1 MPSAQ
6 GQKNRWVGLLFI
18 CVSLLVISLDNT
30 VLNVALPSISNE
42 LGASASQLQWIVD
55 AYVLVFAA
63 LLLTMGSISD
73 RIGRKRALQFGVGW
87 FGLFS
92 LGAALST
99 SSNMLIGMRALLGIG
114 GATIM
119 PATLSLITAMF
130 LDPKE
135 RAQAIGIWAAI
146 FGLGVGIGP
155 LLGGWLLQHYAWHS
169 VFFINVPIAAIAVIG
184 GNFALEESKDEHAPR
199 PDIPGVLLS
208 IGGLFSL
215 VYAIIEAGQKGWT
228 ASHVVVA
235 FAAAGVLLAT
245 FAWWEYRT
253 SNPMLPVRFFK
264 NMSFTGA
271 NLALTLLMFS
281 MFGALF
287 FLSQYFQSVQG
298 YTALQTGVRLFPMA
312 LVIMVAA
319 ASSARI
325 ARAVGT
331 KLAVSG
337 GILIAAIAMLF
348 MAEVYTVGSSYP
360 TLLFGLMLLAVGLG
374 TAMAPATNSIMG
386 SVPVDKAGVGSAMND
401 TNRMVGGALGVA
413 VLGTLMNNAYRQ
425 QVDTLLAQLPSNPS
439 AQLAAAVKSSIQGAH
454 IAAAQIPIPAVAQQ
468 IFNGANQAF
477 VSGMTE
483 AMFAA
488 AIIMGIASAVAFIIL
503 PAQVRP
509 WNTVEGLV
517 ETVAVEAGVV
527 EVNAVDVAE
536 AGASAV
542 TAGD

>member
-1 MPSAQ
+1 MQSAH
-6 GQKNRWVGLLFI
+6 GQKSRWIGLLFI
-18 CVSLLVISLDNT
+18 CISLLVISLDNT

-42 LGASASQLQWIVD
+42 LGASASQLQWVVD

-63 LLLTMGSISD
+63 LLLTMGSVSD

-99 SSNMLIGMRALLGIG
+99 STNMLIGMRALLGIG

-130 LDPKE
+130 PNPKE
-135 RAQAIGIWAAI
+135 RAQAIGIWAAV

-155 LLGGWLLQHYAWHS
+155 VLGGWLLQHYAWHS
-169 VFFINVPIAAIAVIG
+169 VFFINVPIATIAVIG
-184 GNFALEESKDEHAPR
+184 GHFALEESKDEHAPR
-199 PDIPGVLLS
+199 PDVPGVLLS

-215 VYAIIEAGQKGWT
+215 VYAIIEAGQKSWT
-228 ASHVVVA
+228 ASNVLVA
-235 FAAAGVLLAT
+235 FAAAGLLLVT
-245 FAWWEYRT
+245 FAWWENRT
-253 SNPMLPVRFFK
+253 SNSMLPVRFFK

-271 NLALTLLMFS
+271 NLALTLLVFS

-287 FLSQYFQSVQG
+287 FLSQYLQSVQG

-312 LVIMVAA
+312 LTMMVAA

-348 MAEVYTVGSSYP
+348 MAEAYTVDSSYP

-413 VLGTLMNNAYRQ
+413 VLGTFMNNAYRH
-425 QVDTLLAQLPSNPS
+425 QVDTMLAQLQSKPST
-439 AQLAAAVKSSIQGAH
+439 QLVSAVKSSIQGAH
-454 IAAAQIPIPAVAQQ
+454 MAAAQLPVPAVAQQ
-468 IFNGANQAF
+468 IFNGSNQAF

-488 AIIMGIASAVAFIIL
+488 AIIMGIASVVAFIIL

-509 WNTVEGLV
+509 WTTVEGLV
-517 ETVAVEAGVV
+517 ETVDVEAGV
-527 EVNAVDVAE
+527 AE
-536 AGASAV
+536 ASTSAV

>member
-1 MPSAQ
+1 MPNAQ
-6 GQKNRWVGLLFI
+6 GHRNRWIGMLFI
-18 CVSLLVISLDNT
+18 CISLLVISLDNT
-30 VLNVALPSISNE
+30 VLNVALPSISDQ

-63 LLLTMGSISD
+63 LLLTMGSVSD

-99 SSNMLIGMRALLGIG
+99 STNMLIGMRALLGIG

-119 PATLSLITAMF
+119 PSTLSLITAMF

-155 LLGGWLLQHYAWHS
+155 VLGGWLLQHYAWDS
-169 VFFINVPIAAIAVIG
+169 VFFINVPIAAIAVVG
-184 GNFALEESKDEHAPR
+184 GHFALEESKNEHAPR
-199 PDIPGVLLS
+199 PDLPGVLLS

-215 VYAIIEAGQKGWT
+215 VYAIIEAGQKSWT
-228 ASHVVVA
+228 ASNVVVA
-235 FAAAGVLLAT
+235 FAAAAVLLIT
-245 FAWWEYRT
+245 FAWWEYR
-253 SNPMLPVRFFK
+253 SPNAMLPVRFFK

-271 NLALTLLMFS
+271 NLALTLVMFS
-281 MFGALF
+281 LFGSLF
-287 FLSQYFQSVQG
+287 FLSQYFQSVEG
-298 YTALQTGVRLFPMA
+298 YTALQTGVRLLPMA
-312 LVIMVAA
+312 LTMTVAA

-325 ARAVGT
+325 AQYVGT

-337 GILIAAIAMLF
+337 GILIAALSLLF
-348 MAEVYTVGSSYP
+348 MAETFTPDSSYL
-360 TLLFGLMLLAVGLG
+360 TLLFGLILLAVGLG

-413 VLGTLMNNAYRQ
+413 VLGTLMNNAYRHQ
-425 QVDTLLAQLPSNPS
+425 IGTMLAQLQVKPS
-439 AQLAAAVKSSIQGAH
+439 AGLVGAVQSSIQGAH
-454 IAAAQIPIPAVAQQ
+454 IAAAQIPVPAVAQQ
-468 IFNGANQAF
+468 IINGSNHAF
-477 VSGMTE
+477 VSGMNE
-483 AMFAA
+483 ALLAG
-488 AIIMGIASAVAFIIL
+488 AIIMGIASVAALIIL

-509 WNTVEGLV
+509 WHTVEGQV
-517 ETVAVEAGVV
+517 ETVAVEAGVA
-527 EVNAVDVAE
+527 EVDAAE